1 MKNANEVFLIE
12 SKYFSD
18 SLNSSGMVTDYTKMF
33 ELEGYYDHCRRR
45 YDLVLS
51 EPEKLK
57 EFIGTNDKVS
67 VHMLFLSSKPIEME
81 FQDDDGVVTFLSL
94 GIFEKYI
101 EGKLISG
108 ETDEIMRPIK
118 VL

>member
-1 MKNANEVFLIE
+1 MYYIRHK
-12 SKYFSD
+12 
-18 SLNSSGMVTDYTKMF
+18 
-33 ELEGYYDHCRRR
+33 EGYYDHCRRR

-57 EFIGTNDKVS
+57 AFIGVEGEIS

-81 FQDDDGVVTFLSL
+81 FQDKDGIVACLSL

-101 EGKLISG
+101 TGNLIDG
-108 ETDEIMRPIK
+108 ETDEVKRPVIK
-118 VL
+118 L

>member
-1 MKNANEVFLIE
+1 
-12 SKYFSD
+12 
-18 SLNSSGMVTDYTKMF
+18 MF
-33 ELEGYYDHCRRR
+33 EPEGYYDHCRRR

-67 VHMLFLSSKPIEME
+67 VHMLFLASKPIEME
-81 FQDDDGVVTFLSL
+81 FQDDDGIVTFLSL

-108 ETDEIMRPIK
+108 ETDEVMRPIK